1 MNKIKKA
8 IVLTLLTTPIA
19 LSMPYAFADSADKT
33 LKLEDIFT
41 LEYASGLDITNDGK
55 AVYFVR
61 NYMDIQSDKKL
72 GNIWKVTKDRVM
84 TPVTNG
90 LHADFSPTLSPDET
104 KLAFISTAS
113 GAPQVHIK
121 WLISG
126 QTGQITH
133 LSGSPSN
140 LSWSPDGKRLAFSQF
155 VKGTPKS
162 PVSLKGKPEG
172 AKWADSAIYIDD
184 LFYRADGAGYIPAGN
199 SQIFVVSADGGT
211 PRQLTQGEFDHGGNI
226 SWSSDSKAVVFSANR
241 RPDSDLELTDNNV
254 YRVDIASGE
263 MLQLTDRIGPD
274 NSPVVSPDGKL
285 IAYLGYD
292 EKYTNY
298 ENTQL
303 YVIDANGGVSRS
315 LTNDFDRSIGNVK
328 WAHDSKGLYVSYDD
342 KGETYVAY
350 QPLKG
355 KRKVVAEKV
364 GGLSFGRPYSG
375 GAFDVAKDGTVA
387 FTYSD
392 PQRPADIAIQKGE
405 QPNVLTQ
412 LNEDALG
419 YKDLANIKELNLTSS
434 FDDMPIQAWVAYPPG
449 FEEGKKQGKR
459 YPLILEIHG
468 GPVANYGPHFSAEIQ
483 LMAAQGYVVV
493 YANPRGSD
501 SYGKAFAQTIDKNY
515 PSQDYDDL
523 MSTVDTVIAQG
534 SIDDKNLFVTGGSGG
549 GTLTAWI
556 VGHTERFA
564 AAVVAKPVI
573 NWYSF
578 VLTSDFYPFFYKNWF
593 GKKPWEAQDLYM
605 KHSPIS
611 YVGNVTTPTMLLTGE
626 SDHRTPIS
634 ETEQYYQALKLQG
647 VESAMV
653 RIPGASHSIYKRPSN
668 LMSKV
673 GYIMWWFDKHRTNK
687 SIEHDSSVAK

>member
-8 IVLTLLTTPIA
+8 IALTLLTTPIA
-19 LSMPYAFADSADKT
+19 FSMPYAFAASADNT

-41 LEYASGLDITNDGK
+41 LEYASGLDMTNDGK

-72 GNIWKVTKDRVM
+72 GNIWKVTKDKVM

-113 GAPQVHIK
+113 GSPQVHIK
-121 WLISG
+121 WLNGG

-241 RPDSDLELTDNNV
+241 HPDSDLELTDDNV

-303 YVIDANGGVSRS
+303 YVMDANGGVSRS
-315 LTNDFDRSIGNVK
+315 LTNDFDRSVGNVK

-355 KRKVVAEKV
+355 KRKIVAEKI

-375 GAFDVAKDGTVA
+375 GEFDVAKDGTVA

-412 LNEDALG
+412 LNDDALG
-419 YKDLANIKELNLTSS
+419 HKDIASIKELNLTSS

-449 FEEGKKQGKR
+449 FEEGKTQGKL

-523 MSTVDTVIAQG
+523 MSTVDAVIAQG
-534 SIDDKNLFVTGGSGG
+534 SIDEKNLFVTGGSGG

-673 GYIMWWFDKHRTNK
+673 GYIMWWFDKHRTDK
-687 SIEHDSSVAK
+687 SIERDSSVLK

>member
-1 MNKIKKA
+1 MHVNLIKKSLA
-8 IVLTLLTTPIA
+8 LAMLAAPIA
-19 LSMPYAFADSADKT
+19 FNSSYSLADTAKNT
-33 LKLEDIFT
+33 LKLEDVFS
-41 LEYASGLDITNDGK
+41 LEYASGLDITNDGET
-55 AVYFVR
+55 VYFVR
-61 NYMDIQSDKKL
+61 NYMDIQNDKKR
-72 GNIWKVTKDRVM
+72 GNIWKVTKNKVM

-90 LHADFSPTLSPDET
+90 LHADYSPTLSPDES
-104 KLAFISTAS
+104 KLAYISTAS
-113 GAPQVHIK
+113 GAAQIHIK
-121 WLISG
+121 WLNTG
-126 QTGQITH
+126 QTGQMTH
-133 LSGSPSN
+133 LTGSPSN
-140 LSWSPDGKRLAFSQF
+140 LSWSPDGKMLAFSQF

-162 PVSLKGKPEG
+162 PVNLSGKPEG
-172 AKWADSAIYIDD
+172 AKWADSAIFIDD

-199 SQIFVVSADGGT
+199 SQIFVLSADGGT
-211 PRQLTQGEFDHGGNI
+211 PRQLTQGEFDHAGSI
-226 SWSSDSKAVVFSANR
+226 SWSRDSKAIVFSANL
-241 RPDSDLELTDNNV
+241 RPDSDLELTDDNV
-254 YRVDIASGE
+254 YKVDVASGD

-274 NSPVVSPDGKL
+274 NSPLVSPDGKL

-303 YVIDANGGVSRS
+303 YIMDANGGVSRS
-315 LTNDFDRSIGNVK
+315 LTSEFDRSVGSIK
-328 WAHDSKGLYVSYDD
+328 WASDSKGLYLSYDD

-350 QPLKG
+350 QPLQG
-355 KRKVVAEKV
+355 ERKIVADKV
-364 GGLSFGRPYSG
+364 GGLAFGRPYSG
-375 GAFDVAKDGTVA
+375 GEFDVANNGTVA
-387 FTYSD
+387 FTYSN
-392 PQRPADIAIQKGE
+392 PQRPADIAIKKGDKA
-405 QPNVLTQ
+405 NLLTQ
-412 LNEDALG
+412 LNEDALAH
-419 YKDLANIKELNLTSS
+419 KDIASIKPLNLKSS
-434 FDDMPIQAWVAYPPG
+434 FDELPIQAWVAYPPG
-449 FEEGKKQGKR
+449 FEQGKKEGKR

-468 GPVANYGPHFSAEIQ
+468 GPVANYGPHFSTEIQ

-501 SYGKAFAQTIDKNY
+501 SYGKDFAQTIDKNY

-523 MSTVDTVIAQG
+523 MSTVDAVIAQG
-534 SIDDKNLFVTGGSGG
+534 AIDEQNLFVTGGSGG

-556 VGHTERFA
+556 VGHTERFT

-653 RIPGASHSIYKRPSN
+653 RIPGASHGIYARPSN
-668 LMSKV
+668 LMAKV
-673 GYIMWWFDKHRTNK
+673 GYILWWFDEHRTDKDTSK
-687 SIEHDSSVAK
+687 SE